1 MRTHVEVDVTWDPLS
16 DTARRGRAIVG
27 HRRSPR
33 PRVRISLVR
42 ERGAGGES
50 CRLKPFFFYR
60 GQIKR
65 NGLEKLDV
73 LPPENSFV
81 SGWVIIPEP
90 FLESVPDGERCIP
103 T

>member
-42 ERGAGGES
+42 ERGAGGGS

-65 NGLEKLDV
+65 DV
-73 LPPENSFV
+73 LENSDVFPPGNRSV

-90 FLESVPDGERCIP
+90 FLEYDPDGRGDMP
-103 T
+103 